1 MTELADDLRSIVDSA
16 AQRLRTVPEQQAS
29 SPGLDGEWSARQVL
43 GHLID
48 SAANNHQ
55 RFVRAQ
61 FVEDL
66 AFPGYDQ
73 VRWVLAQHY
82 DGEAWST
89 LVELWRLYNLHL
101 AHIVDA
107 IPEAV
112 LLRPRSPHTL
122 EVIAFHPVKADE
134 PATLEYLIHDYIGH
148 LQHHL
153 AQLFA
158 LVGAAR
164 PGVQ

>member
-1 MTELADDLRSIVDSA
+1 MNELAGDLRAIVDSA
-16 AQRLRTVPEQQAS
+16 AQRLRTVAEEAVLP
-29 SPGLDGEWSARQVL
+29 PGLDGGWSARQLL

-48 SAANNHQ
+48 SAANNHG

-66 AFPGYDQ
+66 VFPGYDQ
-73 VRWVLAQHY
+73 ERWVAAQHY

-89 LVELWRLYNLHL
+89 LVELWRLYNDHL
-101 AHIVDA
+101 AHIIDH

-112 LLRPRSPHTL
+112 LLRLRSSHTL

-134 PATLEYLIHDYIGH
+134 PASLDYLIRDYIGH

-153 AQLFA
+153 AQLFV
-158 LVGAAR
+158 LVGS
-164 PGVQ
+164 

>member
-1 MTELADDLRSIVDSA
+1 MNALAGELRAIVEVA
-16 AQRLRTVPEQQAS
+16 APRLHGVPEQRTM
-29 SPGLDGEWSARQVL
+29 SPGPDGQWSARQLL

-48 SAANNHQ
+48 SASNNHA

-73 VRWVLAQHY
+73 EQWVAAQHY
-82 DGEAWST
+82 DSEDWPV

-101 AHIVDA
+101 AHIVEA
-107 IPEAV
+107 IPADQ

-122 EVIAFHPVKADE
+122 DRIGWQAVKADE
-134 PATLEYLIHDYIGH
+134 PATLAYLIGDYIGH

-153 AQLFA
+153 GQLLA
-158 LVGAAR
+158 IGGCE
-164 PGVQ
+164 P

>member
-1 MTELADDLRSIVDSA
+1 MNALAGELRAIVEHA
-16 AQRLRTVPEQQAS
+16 APRLHGAHEPRVV
-29 SPGLDGEWSARQVL
+29 SPGLDGQWSARQLL

-48 SAANNHQ
+48 SASNNHS

-73 VRWVLAQHY
+73 EQWVAVQHY
-82 DGEAWST
+82 DDESWPA

-101 AHIVDA
+101 AHIIEA
-107 IPEAV
+107 ISEDQ

-122 EVIAFHPVKADE
+122 DKISWQPVEAGE
-134 PATLEYLIHDYIGH
+134 PATLATLIGDYIGH

-153 AQLFA
+153 GQLLA
-158 LVGAAR
+158 MER
-164 PGVQ
+164 